1 MLKKIRDKKRKWK
14 FFLFFKANFS
24 PDFSPLSL
32 IFTVFLPARVPI
44 IRVARKTA
52 AIERSE
58 SGNESGKAGEL
69 SI

>member
-1 MLKKIRDKKRKWK
+1 MIKKVI
-14 FFLFFKANFS
+14 
-24 PDFSPLSL
+24 
-32 IFTVFLPARVPI
+32 TM
-44 IRVARKTA
+44 ARKTA